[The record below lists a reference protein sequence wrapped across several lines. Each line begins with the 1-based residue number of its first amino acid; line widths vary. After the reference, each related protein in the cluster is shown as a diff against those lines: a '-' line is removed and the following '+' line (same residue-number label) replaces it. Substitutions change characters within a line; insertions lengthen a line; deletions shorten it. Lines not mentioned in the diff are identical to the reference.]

1 VAGEDPDA
9 GYRGRSGP
17 GSQHARALLDGLKE
31 RGWQVNV
38 SSVPDLEV
46 LPRSGLLLP
55 ASVTVGF
62 NFLERGYRGRGSGAG
77 GALHRYRG
85 E

>member
-1 VAGEDPDA
+1 
-9 GYRGRSGP
+9 
-17 GSQHARALLDGLKE
+17 
-31 RGWQVNV
+31 VNV